1 MLNALTQWSESTR
14 LGFITPSSWCTRGG
28 GAARL
33 SLSVF
38 VGFCTVREKMDS
50 NEVVVVV
57 VPVFFGSV
65 QMEAMPSCWESEQK
79 HPRGGDGG
87 PPYLRGGQWERRVKE
102 ATKNRRGRDVTVE
115 GGVIPKK
122 LVRVFVMENPFCDEW
137 QHSHP
142 LAQQDR
148 PIPDSRFSPA
158 SSSRSALIWELPHPS
173 EEDDMRSHILC
184 LDRGYTVHLFR
195 RLPSAYLTAREEENK
210 KKKQTTDRRMK
221 EVDGNGNHSHFF
233 VRVIFFLDINSKESS
248 KFTHKVHKLKSIQ
261 FLILTA
267 IVKST
272 RNQKKEKMTA

>member
-1 MLNALTQWSESTR
+1 MLLWWLPLFFFFFSLVPVAGFGCPSLSLDYMRTHMHKHPTWVSLSFSCSSPLFSVCLSVSLSMCVTMLNALTQWSESTR

-79 HPRGGDGG
+79 HPRGGDEGG
-87 PPYLRGGQWERRVKE
+87 VHPIWEGGQWERRVKE

-195 RLPSAYLTAREEENK
+195 RLPSAYLTAREK
-210 KKKQTTDRRMK
+210 
-221 EVDGNGNHSHFF
+221 
-233 VRVIFFLDINSKESS
+233 
-248 KFTHKVHKLKSIQ
+248 
-261 FLILTA
+261 
-267 IVKST
+267 
-272 RNQKKEKMTA
+272 